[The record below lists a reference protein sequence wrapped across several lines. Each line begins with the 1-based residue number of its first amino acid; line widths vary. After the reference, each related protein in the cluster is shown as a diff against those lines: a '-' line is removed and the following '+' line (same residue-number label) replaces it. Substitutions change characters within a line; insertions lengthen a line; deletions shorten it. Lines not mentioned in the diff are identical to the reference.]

1 MDRTSLLKSIVFF
14 IFIPLLHMNIILNL
28 KAHEFKI
35 LDGWLFIWR
44 ECFSLVTQFRGGWL
58 IRQIH
63 ENIINFIWRECFSLV
78 TLILDCQRCLRLI
91 LNQS

>member
-14 IFIPLLHMNIILNL
+14 ISIPLLHMNIILNL
-28 KAHEFKI
+28 EVHEFKI

-44 ECFSLVTQFRGGWL
+44 ECLSLVTQFLGGWL

-63 ENIINFIWRECFSLV
+63 ENIINFIWREYF
-78 TLILDCQRCLRLI
+78 
-91 LNQS
+91 